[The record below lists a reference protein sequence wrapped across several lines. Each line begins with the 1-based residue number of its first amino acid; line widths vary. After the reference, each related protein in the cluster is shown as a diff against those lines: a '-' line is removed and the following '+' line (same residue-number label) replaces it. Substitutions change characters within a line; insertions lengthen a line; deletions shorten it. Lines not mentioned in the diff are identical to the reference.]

1 MKKIIL
7 FLCFITFLMSCS
19 SGEPNP
25 CLMAEDFIER
35 DLKFPQEA
43 EMSFFDCSKEE
54 NADGSYTILT
64 KIEAKNSFGVAKE
77 FIYKV
82 TLSYN
87 GGITTDISN
96 WTLIKIQSE
105 EYK

>member
-7 FLCFITFLMSCS
+7 LFCLFPMLFSCGS
-19 SGEPNP
+19 DEPNP
-25 CLMAEDFIER
+25 CLMAEDFIKT
-35 DLKFPQEA
+35 DLNYPKEA
-43 EMSFFDCSKEE
+43 SMSIFDCSKET
-54 NADGSYTILT
+54 NSDGSYSILT
-64 KIEAKNSFGVAKE
+64 KIEAKNSFGIKKD

-87 GGITTDISN
+87 GGITTDIRN

>member
-7 FLCFITFLMSCS
+7 FLLTITFLISCGS
-19 SGEPNP
+19 DEPNP
-25 CLMAEDFIER
+25 CLMSEDFIKN
-35 DLKFPQEA
+35 DLKFPKEA
-43 EMSFFDCSKEE
+43 SMSVFDCSKET
-54 NADGSYTILT
+54 NSNGSYTILT
-64 KIEAKNSFGVAKE
+64 KIGAKNSFGIEKE

-96 WTLIKIQSE
+96 WTLTNIQSE

>member
-1 MKKIIL
+1 MKRIIL
-7 FLCFITFLMSCS
+7 LLITLTFLISCGS
-19 SGEPNP
+19 EEPNP
-25 CLMAEDFIER
+25 CLMAEEFIKS
-35 DLKFPQEA
+35 DLKFPKESS
-43 EMSFFDCSKEE
+43 MSVFDCSKEL

-64 KIEAKNSFGVAKE
+64 KIEAKNSFGIAKE

-87 GGITTDISN
+87 GGITTDIGN

-105 EYK
+105 EYR